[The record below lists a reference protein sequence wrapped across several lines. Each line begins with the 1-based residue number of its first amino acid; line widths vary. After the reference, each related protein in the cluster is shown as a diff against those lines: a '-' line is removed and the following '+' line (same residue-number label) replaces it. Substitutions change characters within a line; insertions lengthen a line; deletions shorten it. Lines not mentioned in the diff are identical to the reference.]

1 MAEVLPRDVRVLR
14 DQAARRVRD
23 VRDVQF
29 AQISQCRTPAELAET
44 EQELHATL
52 AKIGALVRQVADE
65 APDGSSPAECAA
77 IEAAAREDRKT
88 LDTLRV
94 EARKCLLGAQRTVQ
108 AAAENA
114 ARDALQL
121 GSQNAKE
128 RTKKASGDRAE
139 AASEE
144 VTSALQ
150 RTVALMSTELE
161 KSGFSAQLLE
171 ESSEGLAQI
180 SEAYQSFGSLLRNS
194 VDLIKQME
202 RQELWDLG
210 VLVASLSFF
219 VGCIAYI
226 LYVRII
232 SKGLSVLGL
241 AWRVTGIV
249 KHIPGVSHSAAS
261 LAATA
266 SVATAMRRS
275 PAEAPRKRV
284 HRDDPIAD
292 ATRGMPDT
300 PLPSPSTW
308 TRPRGA
314 MRGVDARRNA
324 EAFRDAEAQAEA
336 EARQLREAQEEEA
349 RRQREAQEDEARRA
363 AIAQREQAELE
374 ARFAELESDALR
386 DLPVRTATTAASPL
400 AKKPRRKMG
409 TMDVPQSTAQSIK
422 RATPAP
428 DEPSRVL
435 AGEAESHT
443 DAAPEAAPE
452 PAPAPVPDAPK
463 ESVVEPVPEPMPEAI
478 SRVGSVV
485 PVTGSGGAQQTA
497 SPEER
502 EVRSSASPAVPST
515 DSAVRTASVSTEGEA
530 TSSAELPAEP
540 SASSDAVPAPS
551 AAADVG
557 DHVSSTKGEPMPSAS
572 VFSKEERASDPASV
586 ASSSSDEA
594 EAVSRDVSHDEAASS
609 DASHDEAASSDASHD
624 VAHAS
629 SATHAPPS
637 SSVLATSTASV
648 APSSSDVSSTS
659 HVPSTTLLDDAST
672 SSAPATSPLTTPSP
686 RDAHVSKA
694 AAALSLASASLESA
708 AATLAPEVYSAA
720 SAKLYSASVSL
731 DQVLAPTTTA
741 EPLLSKAASAVQALG
756 HAPSAVGDV
765 LGKASSVVSDAF
777 VPTPTSLHDEL

>member
-65 APDGSSPAECAA
+65 APDGSTPAECAA

-88 LDTLRV
+88 LDSLRL

-226 LYVRII
+226 LYVRVI

-241 AWRVTGIV
+241 AWRATGIV
-249 KHIPGVSHSAAS
+249 KHIPGMSHSAAS

-349 RRQREAQEDEARRA
+349 HRQREAQEDEARRA

-409 TMDVPQSTAQSIK
+409 TMDVPQSTAQTIK

-452 PAPAPVPDAPK
+452 PAPAPVPDVSQ
-463 ESVVEPVPEPMPEAI
+463 ESVMEPVPEPMPEAV

-485 PVTGSGGAQQTA
+485 PVTGSSGAQQTA

-502 EVRSSASPAVPST
+502 EM
-515 DSAVRTASVSTEGEA
+515 RTTSVSTGGDA
-530 TSSAELPAEP
+530 TSSAEFLAEP
-540 SASSDAVPAPS
+540 SASSNAVSATS
-551 AAADVG
+551 AAADAG
-557 DHVSSTKGEPMPSAS
+557 GSVSSTKGEPTPSAS
-572 VFSKEERASDPASV
+572 VLSKEERASDPASV
-586 ASSSSDEA
+586 ASSSSDDA
-594 EAVSRDVSHDEAASS
+594 EAASRG
-609 DASHDEAASSDASHD
+609 ASHDEAASHDASRDDATYSDASRD
-624 VAHAS
+624 VADAT
-629 SATHAPPS
+629 SAAHAPPS
-637 SSVLATSTASV
+637 SSVFTTSAASV
-648 APSSSDVSSTS
+648 APSSSDVSSTIQ
-659 HVPSTTLLDDAST
+659 VPSTTLLDAT
-672 SSAPATSPLTTPSP
+672 SSTPAPATSPLTTPSP

-720 SAKLYSASVSL
+720 SAKLHSASVSL

-741 EPLLSKAASAVQALG
+741 EPLLSKAASAVHALG